1 MRVIYMKYRSA
12 RAERLENRKKR
23 IAAAQLL
30 QRKIDTYQKLLL
42 EDPVKLERFQG
53 DEIEDTY
60 MRFVG
65 WKVHEDEKTQK
76 AEWDHFKQK
85 EYNYDSERIVD
96 HAVLT
101 NAAPKLV
108 LE

>member
-1 MRVIYMKYRSA
+1 MRAIYMKYRSA

-30 QRKIDTYQKLLL
+30 QRKVDTYHQLMQ
-42 EDPVKLERFQG
+42 EDPLKFERFRS
-53 DEIEDTY
+53 DEIADTY
-60 MRFVG
+60 IRFVG
-65 WKVHEDEKTQK
+65 WNLNEDEKLNK
-76 AEWDHFKQK
+76 EEDNDFKTK
-85 EYNYDSERIVD
+85 EYYYESEMIVN